1 MNSAIRYP
9 KFDSLEMKKENIV
22 VDGEFQRNESNP
34 FFALS
39 DAVNHHLWGDLY
51 SRKNVIGDH
60 DIIRSATPAKMDT
73 IKNKYYWP
81 NNSLLTVAD
90 DVNHDD
96 AFKQVETNTWRLET
110 INF

>member
-1 MNSAIRYP
+1 MVSFSAMSPIL
-9 KFDSLEMKKENIV
+9 FSLYLMQLTTIM
-22 VDGEFQRNESNP
+22 
-34 FFALS
+34 
-39 DAVNHHLWGDLY
+39 GDLY

-96 AFKQVETNTWRLET
+96 AFKQVEQILGGWRPST
-110 INF
+110 FDPFRKWPIP